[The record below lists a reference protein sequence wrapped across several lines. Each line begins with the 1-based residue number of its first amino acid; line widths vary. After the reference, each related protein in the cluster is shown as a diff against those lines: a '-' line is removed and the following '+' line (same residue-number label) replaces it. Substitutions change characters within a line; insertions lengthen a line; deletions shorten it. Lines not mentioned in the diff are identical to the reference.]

1 MRTLRG
7 RFVLSHILP
16 FLVIFPLAG
25 LILLYLIEA
34 QVMLVHLSDDLQERA
49 TLIAAAVAQQPE
61 TLTNGPAA
69 EEFLAE
75 IGPLVEGEIY
85 LMQADGRVIAAKLA
99 ANATS
104 DPPAVEADRGAVYV
118 SVDNGLLAQEGE
130 ALAPVIDVNEQII
143 GLVGVHESLGGLASS
158 FNRLRGLVLLTIMGG
173 MVLGAMVGYA
183 LARRLERPI
192 GRTAAAV
199 AGIAT
204 GDQTKPIYPE
214 GPAEVQRLAAA
225 VNSLTARLQALEEM
239 RRRSFANIVHELGR
253 PLGAV
258 LAAVQVLRGD
268 AGGDPA
274 VRAELL
280 AGVHKELTAMEP
292 LLDDL
297 SQLHA
302 DATGRRRLDR
312 RTVDV
317 AAWLTGILPPWRE
330 AAAARGLGW
339 AAEIPPDLPPADIDA
354 PRMAQVV
361 GNLLSN
367 AIKYTAGGGVAVSAT
382 AGDGAIRI
390 AVADTGPGIPA
401 AEQAQVFEPFYRG
414 AAARTTEGLG
424 VGLAIAR
431 SLTEAHG
438 GRLTLDSA
446 PGRGSVFTIELP
458 ITSPHLGNDE

>member
-1 MRTLRG
+1 MHTLRG
-7 RFVLSHILP
+7 RFILSHILP
-16 FLVIFPLAG
+16 FLIIFPLAG
-25 LILLYLIEA
+25 MLILYLVEA
-34 QVMLVHLSDDLQERA
+34 QIMLADLSDDLQERA
-49 TLIAAAVAQQPE
+49 SLIAQAVARQPDALADQAAAQQ
-61 TLTNGPAA
+61 
-69 EEFLAE
+69 FLDE
-75 IGPLVEGEIY
+75 IDPLIDGEIY
-85 LMQADGRVIAAKLA
+85 LLSPDGRLIATTMDS
-99 ANATS
+99 ATS
-104 DPPAVEADRGAVYV
+104 PNPPTAITGDRTVRVAVHH
-118 SVDNGLLAQEGE
+118 NLITQEGD
-130 ALAPVIDVNEQII
+130 ALAPVIDVDEQII

-158 FNRLRGLVLLTIMGG
+158 FNRLRRLVLLTILGG
-173 MVLGAMVGYA
+173 MALGALTGYA
-183 LARRLERPI
+183 LARRLEQPI

-199 AGIAT
+199 AGIAA
-204 GDQTKPIYPE
+204 GAQTEPIRPD
-214 GPAEVQRLAAA
+214 GPAEIRQLAAA
-225 VNSLTARLQALEEM
+225 VNDLSARLRALEEM

-268 AGGDPA
+268 AGADPD

-280 AGVHKELTAMEP
+280 TGVHKELTGMEP

-312 RTVDV
+312 RAVNLVD
-317 AAWLTGILPPWRE
+317 WLAGVLPPWRE
-330 AAAARGLGW
+330 AATAKGLAW
-339 AAEIPPDLPPADIDA
+339 VAEISPELPPADIDA

-367 AIKYTAGGGVAVSAT
+367 AIKYTATGGVAVSAV
-382 AGDGAIRI
+382 AGDGEMRI

-401 AEQAQVFEPFYRG
+401 GEHAQVFEPFYRG

-438 GRLTLDSA
+438 GRLSIDSA
-446 PGRGSVFTIELP
+446 PGRGSVFTIHLP
-458 ITSPHLGNDE
+458 ITNQE

>member
-1 MRTLRG
+1 MGTLRR
-7 RFVLSHILP
+7 RFIVSHILP

-25 LILLYLIEA
+25 LVILYLIEA
-34 QVMLVHLSDDLQERA
+34 QIMLVDLSADLRERA
-49 TLIAAAVAQQPE
+49 TLIAQAVAHQPE
-61 TLTNGPAA
+61 ALTNDAAA
-69 EEFLAE
+69 EEFLNE
-75 IGPLVEGEIY
+75 IGPLTDGDIY
-85 LMQADGRVIAAKLA
+85 LLGPDGQLIAADLDGA
-99 ANATS
+99 ATP
-104 DPPAVEADRGAVYV
+104 DPPDMAAGQTVRVAVHY
-118 SVDNGLLAQEGE
+118 GLIEQEGE

-158 FNRLRGLVLLTIMGG
+158 FNRLRELVLLTILGG
-173 MVLGAMVGYA
+173 MALGALVGYA

-192 GRTAAAV
+192 GQTAAAV
-199 AGIAT
+199 AAIAA
-204 GDQTKPIYPE
+204 GRQTAPIPTQ
-214 GPAEVQRLAAA
+214 GPVELRHLAEA
-225 VNSLTARLQALEEM
+225 VNSLAARLQALEAM

-258 LAAVQVLRGD
+258 LAAVQVLRGE
-268 AGGDPA
+268 AGADPA

-280 AGVHKELTAMEP
+280 DGVHQELTAMEP

-297 SQLHA
+297 AQLHA

-312 RTVDV
+312 RAVDV
-317 AAWLTGILPPWRE
+317 AEWLAGILPPWRE
-330 AAAARGLGW
+330 AATAKGLAW

-367 AIKYTAGGGVAVSAT
+367 AIKYTAAGGVAVSAA

-390 AVADTGPGIPA
+390 AIADTGAGIPA
-401 AEQAQVFEPFYRG
+401 AEQVQVFDPFYRG
-414 AAARTTEGLG
+414 AAARATEGLG
-424 VGLAIAR
+424 VGLSIAR

-446 PGRGSVFTIELP
+446 PGRGSVFTIQLP
-458 ITSPHLGNDE
+458 ITNYE

>member
-1 MRTLRG
+1 MRSLRG

-34 QVMLVHLSDDLQERA
+34 QVMLVHLSDDLQERV

-85 LMQADGRVIAAKLA
+85 LMQADGQVIAAKLTDA
-99 ANATS
+99 PS
-104 DPPAVEADRGAVYV
+104 DPPAVAADSGTVYV

-173 MVLGAMVGYA
+173 TVLGALFGYA

-204 GDQTKPIYPE
+204 GDQTQPIPPE

-317 AAWLTGILPPWRE
+317 AGWLTGILPPWRE
-330 AAAARGLGW
+330 AAAAKGLGW
-339 AAEIPPDLPPADIDA
+339 AVEIPPDLPPADIDA

-367 AIKYTAGGGVAVSAT
+367 AIKYTATGGVAVSAT

-438 GRLTLDSA
+438 GRLTIDSA
-446 PGRGSVFTIELP
+446 PGRGSVFTIDLP
-458 ITSPHLGNDE
+458 IMNYEG

>member
-7 RFVLSHILP
+7 RFIVSHILP

-25 LILLYLIEA
+25 LVSLYLIEA
-34 QVMLVHLSDDLQERA
+34 QIMLVDLSADLQERA
-49 TLIAAAVAQQPE
+49 SLIAEAVALQPGVLTNEAEAEEFLDNLAPLTDGEIYLLEPDGTLIAAN
-61 TLTNGPAA
+61 LDSAA
-69 EEFLAE
+69 A
-75 IGPLVEGEIY
+75 P
-85 LMQADGRVIAAKLA
+85 
-99 ANATS
+99 
-104 DPPAVEADRGAVYV
+104 DPPAPAAARTVRV
-118 SVDNGLLAQEGE
+118 SVRHGLLEQEGE

-158 FNRLRGLVLLTIMGG
+158 LGRLRELVLLTILGG
-173 MVLGAMVGYA
+173 MALGALFGMT

-199 AGIAT
+199 AAIAA
-204 GDQTKPIYPE
+204 GQQTAPIQPE
-214 GPAEVQRLAAA
+214 GPAEVRALAAA
-225 VNSLTARLQALEEM
+225 VNTLTARLQALEEM

-258 LAAVQVLRGD
+258 LAAVQVLRGE
-268 AGGDPA
+268 AGADPA

-280 AGVHKELTAMEP
+280 DGVQNEVPAMEP

-312 RTVDV
+312 RVVDV
-317 AAWLTGILPPWRE
+317 AAWLASILPPWRE
-330 AAAARGLGW
+330 AAAAKGLGW
-339 AAEIPPDLPPADIDA
+339 AAEIPPDLPPADLDA

-367 AIKYTAGGGVAVSAT
+367 AIKYTAAGGVAVSA
-382 AGDGAIRI
+382 AAADGAIRI
-390 AVADTGPGIPA
+390 AIADTGPGIPA
-401 AEQAQVFEPFYRG
+401 AEQWRVFEPFYRG
-414 AAARTTEGLG
+414 ATAGATEGLG
-424 VGLAIAR
+424 VGLSIAR

-438 GRLTLDSA
+438 GRLTLESA
-446 PGRGSVFTIELP
+446 PGRGSVFIIHLP
-458 ITSPHLGNDE
+458 VSNEE